1 MKIRALLEQL
11 ASDVAFAE
19 ADPRLVAGS
28 WPEQGKRR
36 CLVACD
42 AMEMSQGLTAF
53 AFTLAERLW
62 CDLLLVC
69 VQPPVA
75 TAACQTYPA
84 YTPGR
89 RQGFP
94 MRSAAGEPIGHL
106 RLRGEFF
113 PEIQRLCGSERRL
126 DMAVL
131 HCATEPP
138 ASFRLDVP
146 YFLFA

>member
-19 ADPRLVAGS
+19 VDPRLAATS

-42 AMEMSQGLTAF
+42 AMEMSQRLTAY

-69 VQPPVA
+69 VQPSRA
-75 TAACQTYPA
+75 TTACKTYPA
-84 YTPGR
+84 YGPGR
-89 RQGFP
+89 RQEFP
-94 MRSAAGEPIGHL
+94 MQSAAGGPIGHL

-146 YFLFA
+146 YFLFT